1 MTIDQINKDQ
11 HLVMFSANSITVKSR
26 DTGKTVGVIRNA
38 HRLSGGTRN
47 ARQDFDALEKLRKAG
62 LDWHA
67 IALDRIVL
75 ADNALYIFIDRRVSD
90 LKQSN
95 HALYE
100 IDNAGGRMDARI
112 AADSSIVAAVNAA
125 GLPVIEYLPFRIEDG
140 HNYR

>member
-11 HLVMFSANSITVKSR
+11 HLVMFGANSITVKSR

-38 HRLSGGTRN
+38 RRLSSGTRN

-62 LDWHA
+62 LDWRA
-67 IALDRIVL
+67 ISVDRLVL
-75 ADNALYIFIDRRVSD
+75 ADNALYIFVDRRISD

-95 HALYE
+95 PALYE

-112 AADSSIVAAVNAA
+112 AADSSIVAAANAA